1 MTTFVAPFK
10 VHVCW
15 FASADDPRC
24 PTLARELYEYLHR
37 PLEDDFVL
45 RPGVEIPVEV
55 GRELG
60 GLLARLDATGPTR
73 EPEVATRLVIA
84 LLDGGAFDDPA
95 ARKTMELATARWTDA
110 RRDEIFLPILLDPRW
125 AGTLQQSG
133 TRTLL
138 GIDLP
143 DPCPPWHV
151 PTEVGIVAGRA
162 LLRRLHDAQPPR
174 ATVFIS
180 YARADGTTLA
190 KRLAAFMHAD
200 TRVVPWLD
208 SSATDRGEELGRQ
221 LEAAASDG
229 VLLVVRTD
237 RYSESPWCGL
247 ELLAGK
253 RARVPIVT
261 LLAGDHGE
269 PSTSAYGGN
278 HRTMTW
284 RDGREPEIVARCVQA
299 WLHGHYFRQYAA
311 AALALAGLPADAEIL
326 TRRPELLDIAD
337 GGATRRLIVHPDP
350 PLTDAEA
357 TVLRTARPS
366 VRLATPTTLFGRVLL
381 ARDPEPPLCGMTVA
395 YSLSGS
401 EELPRF
407 DRAISKGTGL
417 TDRHLQDVL
426 NSIVVATVHSGS
438 RIAYGGD
445 FRRAGFSQ
453 VLSDLLRSRRRLG
466 GEAGTQLRCYLR
478 PYRQDPCT
486 TEAKREIEY
495 TPEQVP
501 MPAGVPQNADDEI
514 QSNAWHLALRERMAQ
529 TTEARIVLGGKITP
543 RSTTEPDGY
552 RGPWPG
558 VLEEAYRTL
567 RQKCG
572 LFVVGGFGGAAGSI
586 ARMLRTGT
594 IPEEFLRAT
603 WPQLNDFVERFDG
616 VRKSMLAAN
625 AAAADVVLAMP
636 DGRLLDVEGLARCA
650 LEDWQNFVASD
661 SDKAIAARW
670 TNGLTRTENE
680 RLFVSTDQTEITYLV
695 FEGLRRLARSAAP
708 SLKFATYLGDIALA
722 PGIDG
727 YAVTITPGVNP
738 AGASV
743 ALDKRMGGRLAAIS
757 QAPIEPIMVVPAGGE
772 LTGSQVLVVR
782 LDLPPA
788 GQTVSRDH
796 IVDLA
801 EKVARKADQLG
812 GIVSIACAAF
822 ASTLGLSIA
831 DSAQAMVAGFERANA
846 RVLRSVVFCETN
858 AARYRLLRAALDSS
872 TTELRSGPAAQVTQA
887 TERSIVLHIEA
898 SEIADGWKVSSTLFP
913 IDNNDAVVPRGEPVV
928 SKAVWSDLRRRST
941 VFESTTRKGNQLWK
955 TLLSEPIR
963 NRLAQHPEQRLVVLT
978 DENASGLPWEFLT
991 DDSNNRIACQRG
1003 VVRRIALLG
1012 DVKLPDAEPRPDR
1025 RILLI
1030 VDPREDLPKT
1040 RLEADEIQAVLRDR
1054 PDIEVT
1060 RLDGPAATLAAVREQ
1075 LATGLYDIFHYAG
1088 HASFDLQDRAKSGL
1102 KLADDVLTAAQLPDA
1117 RPPRFVYLSGCES
1130 VRLRNET
1137 LPEPVDEPPNSQSLA
1152 EALLRRGVSALVGT
1166 FYAVSDSAAQKFAA
1180 STYREIVAGRALG
1193 KAVREARRQ
1202 LENVPDWGNF
1212 MVYGDDQLI
1221 I

>member
-1 MTTFVAPFK
+1 
-10 VHVCW
+10 
-15 FASADDPRC
+15 ADDPRC
-24 PTLARELYEYLHR
+24 PSLARELYEYLHR

-55 GRELG
+55 GRDLG

-95 ARKTMELATARWTDA
+95 ARNTMALATARWTDA
-110 RRDEIFLPILLDPRW
+110 RRDEVFVPILLDPRW
-125 AGTLQQSG
+125 AGTLQQPG
-133 TRTLL
+133 MRVLL
-138 GIDLP
+138 GIDVP
-143 DPCPPWHV
+143 DPCPTWKV
-151 PTEVGIVAGRA
+151 PTDVGIIAGRA
-162 LLRRLHDAQPPR
+162 LLRRLDDAEPPR
-174 ATVFIS
+174 AKVFIS
-180 YARADGTTLA
+180 HARADGAKLA
-190 KRLAAFMHAD
+190 RDLADFMNRD

-208 SSATDRGEELGRQ
+208 SNAVERGEELSRQ
-221 LEAAASDG
+221 LQAAASDG

-269 PSTSAYGGN
+269 PLASAYGGN

-284 RDGREPEIVARCVQA
+284 REGREPEIVARCVQA

-311 AALALAGLPADAEIL
+311 VALALAGLPADAEIL

-395 YSLSGS
+395 YSLSGA

-445 FRRAGFSQ
+445 FRRAGFSH

-466 GEAGTQLRCYLR
+466 GEASTQLLCYLR

-495 TPEQVP
+495 SPVQVA
-501 MPAGVPQNADDEI
+501 MPAGVPENADDEI
-514 QSNAWHLALRERMAQ
+514 RSNAWHLALRELMAE
-529 TTEARIVLGGKITP
+529 TTEARILLGGKTTP
-543 RSTTEPDGY
+543 RSATEPEGY

-567 RQKCG
+567 RRNGG
-572 LFVVGGFGGAAGSI
+572 LFVIGGFGGAAGSI
-586 ARMLRTGT
+586 ARILRTGE
-594 IPEEFLRAT
+594 IPKELQRAT
-603 WPQLNDFVERFDG
+603 WPHLNDLVERFNG
-616 VRKSMLAAN
+616 VRRSMLAAGD
-625 AAAADVVLAMP
+625 AAGVANVAEVVLSQN
-636 DGRLLDVEGLARCA
+636 GRLLDIEDLARGA
-650 LEDWQNFVASD
+650 LENWQQFVASD

-680 RLFVSTDQTEITYLV
+680 RLFISTDQTEITYLV

-708 SLKFATYLGDIALA
+708 SLRFAAYLGDIALA

-757 QAPIEPIMVVPAGGE
+757 QAPIEPIVVVPAGGE

-788 GQTVSRDH
+788 GQTMSRDH

-801 EKVARKADQLG
+801 ETVARKADQLG

-822 ASTLGLSIA
+822 ASTLGLSIGDA
-831 DSAQAMVAGFERANA
+831 VQAMVAGFQRANA
-846 RVLRSVVFCETN
+846 RVLRSVVFCETS
-858 AARYRLLRAALDSS
+858 AARYRLLRDALGSGA
-872 TTELRSGPAAQVTQA
+872 TELRSGPTAQVTQV

>member
-1 MTTFVAPFK
+1 MTTFVPPFK

-24 PTLARELYEYLHR
+24 TTLARELYEYLHR
-37 PLEDDFVL
+37 PLDDDFVL

-55 GRELG
+55 GRDLG
-60 GLLARLDATGPTR
+60 GLLARLEATDPPR
-73 EPEVATRLVIA
+73 EPEVGTRLVIA

-95 ARKTMELATARWTDA
+95 ARRIMERATARWTEA
-110 RRDEIFLPILLDPRW
+110 RRDEVFVPILLDARW
-125 AGTLQQSG
+125 AATLQQPG
-133 TRTLL
+133 MRVLL
-138 GIDLP
+138 GIDVP
-143 DPCPPWHV
+143 DPCPPWKV
-151 PTEVGIVAGRA
+151 STEVGIVAGRA
-162 LLRRLHDAQPPR
+162 LLRRLDDAEPPR
-174 ATVFIS
+174 AKVFIS
-180 YARADGTTLA
+180 HARVDGAKLARELAD
-190 KRLAAFMHAD
+190 FMNRD

-208 SSATDRGEELGRQ
+208 ANAVERGEELGRQ
-221 LEAAASDG
+221 LQAAASDG

-284 RDGREPEIVARCVQA
+284 REHREPEIVARCVQA
-299 WLHGHYFRQYAA
+299 WLHGHYFRQYAG

-381 ARDPEPPLCGMTVA
+381 ARDPEPPLSGMTVA
-395 YSLSGS
+395 YSLSGA

-407 DRAISKGTGL
+407 DQAISKGTGL

-445 FRRAGFSQ
+445 FRLAGFSQ
-453 VLSDLLRSRRRLG
+453 ILSDLLRSRRRLG
-466 GEAGTQLRCYLR
+466 SDASTQLLCYLR
-478 PYRQDPCT
+478 PYRQDPFT

-495 TPEQVP
+495 SPVPVP
-501 MPAGVPQNADDEI
+501 MPAGVPGNADDEV
-514 QSNAWHLALRERMAQ
+514 QSNAWHLALRELMARS
-529 TTEARIVLGGKITP
+529 TEARILLGGKTTP
-543 RSTTEPDGY
+543 RSTAAPDGY
-552 RGPWPG
+552 RGAWPG
-558 VLEEAYRTL
+558 VVEEAYRTL
-567 RQKCG
+567 AREGG
-572 LFVVGGFGGAAGSI
+572 LFVIGGFGGAAGSI
-586 ARMLRTGT
+586 ARMLGTGA
-594 IPEEFLRAT
+594 IPKELQRAT
-603 WPQLNDFVERFDG
+603 WPHLKDLVDRFD
-616 VRKSMLAAN
+616 VARTSMLAAGN
-625 AAAADVVLAMP
+625 AADVVLAAP
-636 DGRLLDVEGLARCA
+636 DGRLLDIEDLAQGI
-650 LEDWQNFVASD
+650 LEDWQRYVARD

-670 TNGLTRTENE
+670 TNGLTRAENE

-695 FEGLRRLARSAAP
+695 FEGLRRLARSTAP

-722 PGIDG
+722 PDIDG
-727 YAVTITPGVNP
+727 YAVTITPGVPP

-788 GQTVSRDH
+788 GQAISRDG
-796 IVDLA
+796 IVDLS
-801 EKVARKADQLG
+801 ETVARKADQLG
-812 GIVSIACAAF
+812 IASIACAAF
-822 ASTLGLSIA
+822 ASTLGLQIA
-831 DSAQAMVAGFERANA
+831 DAARAMREGFLRANA
-846 RVLRSVVFCETN
+846 RVLRTVVFCETS
-858 AARYRLLRAALDSS
+858 AARYRLLRDALGSDA
-872 TTELRSGPAAQVTQA
+872 TAELRSGPVAKVM
-887 TERSIVLHIEA
+887 ERSVVLHIEA
-898 SEIADGWKVSSTLFP
+898 SEVAEGWKVRSTLFAL
-913 IDNNDAVVPRGEPVV
+913 DNNDAIVPRGEPVV
-928 SKAVWSDLRRRST
+928 PKAVWADLRRRST
-941 VFESTTRKGNQLWK
+941 VFDSTLRKGNQLWNA
-955 TLLSEPIR
+955 LLSEQIR
-963 NRLAQHPEQRLVVLT
+963 KRVEQYPDQRLVVLT

-991 DDSNNRIACQRG
+991 DNSNNRIACQRG
-1003 VVRRIALLG
+1003 IVRRIALPG
-1012 DVKLPDAEPRPDR
+1012 DAKPPDADPRPDR
-1025 RILLI
+1025 RVLLV

-1054 PDIEVT
+1054 PDIDVF

-1088 HASFDLQDRAKSGL
+1088 HASFDLQDRARSGL

-1137 LPEPVDEPPNSQSLA
+1137 LAAPIDEPPNSQSLA
-1152 EALLRRGVSALVGT
+1152 EALLRKGVSALVGT

-1180 STYREIVAGRALG
+1180 ATYREVVAGRALG
-1193 KAVREARRQ
+1193 KAVCEARRK